1 MELVEVNPWSV
12 SCYTVRSTKTNVNC
26 DPKRWENSV
35 ALSHPETFNR
45 AVNPALI
52 KTHTWLSLHNRTNT
66 SGCFLESLVA
76 WIQNAFLIYGVIQK
90 ARLRTSTTEWGYLSS
105 HGDKTAGWTTWEWK
119 FDSWQE
125 QKILFLN
132 FWSFK
137 FFWNMTLHYT
147 FGA

>member
-1 MELVEVNPWSV
+1 MIQRDGR
-12 SCYTVRSTKTNVNC
+12 T
-26 DPKRWENSV
+26 SV
-35 ALSHPETFNR
+35 ALSHPETYNR

-52 KTHTWLSLHNRTNT
+52 KKHTWLSLHNRTHT
-66 SGCFLESLVA
+66 IGCFLESLVA
-76 WIQNAFLIYGVIQK
+76 WIQNAFLIYGVIKK

-125 QKILFLN
+125 QEILFLN

-137 FFWNMTLHYT
+137 FFWNMTSRHWAIGCQNFKTVTLSVT
-147 FGA
+147 PRQWRIPEIV